1 MAAFDS
7 SSVTILGVGNPLL
20 DISTVVPESVLDKY
34 GVKVRGEKKTRRV
47 AHSRSVVIKTPPRA
61 QPGDIILAE
70 EQHLPVYKELE
81 DNYKVDYI
89 AGGAT
94 QNSIRVAAWM
104 MQSKT
109 SCAYMGCA
117 TAVGCAA

>member
-47 AHSRSVVIKTPPRA
+47 ARSRSVVIKTRVRIPSARA
-61 QPGDIILAE
+61 A
-70 EQHLPVYKELE
+70 
-81 DNYKVDYI
+81 
-89 AGGAT
+89 
-94 QNSIRVAAWM
+94 R
-104 MQSKT
+104 
-109 SCAYMGCA
+109 
-117 TAVGCAA
+117 